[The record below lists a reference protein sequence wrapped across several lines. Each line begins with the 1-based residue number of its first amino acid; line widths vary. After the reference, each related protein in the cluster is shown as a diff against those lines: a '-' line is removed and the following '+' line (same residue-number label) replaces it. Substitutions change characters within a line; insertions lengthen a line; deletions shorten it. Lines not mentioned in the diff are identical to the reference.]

1 MEGVLVA
8 SGMWCEIY
16 PLMPIVER
24 KPNGRNVDVGVP
36 GEGTGWV
43 TDRVLLAPWS
53 IQDRE
58 PFLDRAISFPHR
70 LIVTSLLGFGNCLAR
85 RREPAWS
92 ASRAGHEAVGR
103 TELWAA
109 PNCRSA
115 LFLLGRRVNQSESS
129 SWGAEPVDPRNH
141 RPSNSGQV
149 IATNTRTDPSAQ
161 PPRP

>member
-58 PFLDRAISFPHR
+58 PFLDRAISFPHH
-70 LIVTSLLGFGNCLAR
+70 ITAR
-85 RREPAWS
+85 FRQLPCSPTGTGLVCFTRWS
-92 ASRAGHEAVGR
+92 
-103 TELWAA
+103 
-109 PNCRSA
+109 
-115 LFLLGRRVNQSESS
+115 
-129 SWGAEPVDPRNH
+129 
-141 RPSNSGQV
+141 
-149 IATNTRTDPSAQ
+149 
-161 PPRP
+161 